1 MKEIVIYTLAAC
13 AGLFIFGYSVHM
25 FIGGLVEPATESWII
40 AVVCILAAGVI
51 GYMAWD
57 VIRRRR
63 NGNS

>member
-40 AVVCILAAGVI
+40 AAVCLLGAVAIV
-51 GYMAWD
+51 YMGWD

-63 NGNS
+63 NSNS

>member
-25 FIGGLVEPATESWII
+25 VIGGLVEPATESWII
-40 AVVCILAAGVI
+40 AAVCLLGAVAI
-51 GYMAWD
+51 GYMGWD

-63 NGNS
+63 SSNS

>member
-1 MKEIVIYTLAAC
+1 MKEIMIYGLAAC

-40 AVVCILAAGVI
+40 AVVCILGAGVI
-51 GYMAWD
+51 GYMGWD

-63 NGNS
+63 SNNT